1 MRIFDWSS
9 DVCSADLSAAV
20 KPRTGPASTASS
32 DATERD
38 LRRSATSCA
47 LVARISVSLFI
58 YRRSSSR
65 AARWRGPCRWLRGV
79 LDPVDEIV
87 GRAGDDEGFGGVVED
102 GVAIG
107 AGLAHQQRAQRPG
120 VIGGVAAANIGNRAR
135 RPKIG

>member
-1 MRIFDWSS
+1 MIRRP
-9 DVCSADLSAAV
+9 
-20 KPRTGPASTASS
+20 PRSTRT
-32 DATERD
+32 DT
-38 LRRSATSCA
+38 LFPYTTLFRSAVEQRVGEA
-47 LVARISVSLFI
+47 LVDGF
-58 YRRSSSR
+58 
-65 AARWRGPCRWLRGV
+65 GGV

-135 RPKIG
+135 RQTGGGGLRSAERRVGEECVSTCRSRW